1 MLNFKKL
8 IRAARYLV
16 ATMRVRALE
25 AELAEQKKTG
35 EFVIDPAT
43 LSAMRYRRE
52 QISQDLAHARAE
64 WLAFY
69 PPGVRFTWG
78 QA

>member
-1 MLNFKKL
+1 MLKRL

-25 AELAEQKKTG
+25 ADLADQKKTG
-35 EFVIDPAT
+35 EFVTDPAT

-52 QISQDLAHARAE
+52 RISQDLARARAE

>member
-1 MLNFKKL
+1 MLKKL
-8 IRAARYLV
+8 IRAARYLA
-16 ATMRVRALE
+16 ATARVCSLE
-25 AELAEQKKTG
+25 AELAERDKLGALVT
-35 EFVIDPAT
+35 DPAT

-52 QISQDLAHARAE
+52 AISQDLARARAY
-64 WLAFY
+64 WLTFY

>member
-1 MLNFKKL
+1 MLKRL
-8 IRAARYLV
+8 IRAARYLA
-16 ATMRVRALE
+16 ATARVCSLE

-35 EFVIDPAT
+35 EFVTDPAT
-43 LSAMRYRRE
+43 ISAMRYRRE
-52 QISQDLAHARAE
+52 AISRDLAHARAE
-64 WLAFY
+64 WAAFY